1 MGGFLSEPL
10 LPLPSIIFPLQRLQ
24 PSATLGRPQMSQR
37 KGAARDEMANQHGGF
52 AASYPPSVGEQVQET
67 RRGKQDALWVFLSFV
82 INQLFLSV
90 LTLKLWR
97 SVSWCGLNVQDTQTN
112 SVFALTVCV
121 HVLAAFDELF

>member
-1 MGGFLSEPL
+1 MRGASSNVSRADFVAPNLASNTHKKGGGRGGWEGLGGFLSEPL
-10 LPLPSIIFPLQRLQ
+10 LLLPSIIFPLQRLQ

-52 AASYPPSVGEQVQET
+52 AASYPPSVGEQVRET

-90 LTLKLWR
+90 LTLK
-97 SVSWCGLNVQDTQTN
+97 
-112 SVFALTVCV
+112 
-121 HVLAAFDELF
+121 